1 MVSKS
6 EFIFSDPRSFRSRR
20 ENDLCLNSDIVKL
33 KNQWVEKKTYFFFIL
48 ECFSY
53 RWERWR
59 GGSFLVLFKR
69 GG

>member
-33 KNQWVEKKTYFFFIL
+33 LLKTSGWKKRSIFFLFWSALVIGG
-48 ECFSY
+48 
-53 RWERWR
+53 R
-59 GGSFLVLFKR
+59 GGEVGVS
-69 GG
+69 